1 MSFFV
6 TNNVYQGSFLAGST
20 VFADEYEA
28 HGVFSINASNQFR
41 GSLWLTKNASVLMTS
56 LTTAD
61 YQVFDADGNAVAGL
75 SQVGVTPDVNG
86 IFEITAVSAA
96 GLTDLTHYVVKITI
110 YYDGETYISYRG
122 ITLAE

>member
-1 MSFFV
+1 
-6 TNNVYQGSFLAGST
+6 
-20 VFADEYEA
+20 
-28 HGVFSINASNQFR
+28 
-41 GSLWLTKNASVLMTS
+41 MTS

-61 YQVFDADGNAVAGL
+61 YQVLDADGNAVAGL